1 MNEKLQKIYAKVCSV
16 SVFSQ
21 VTAHPLFLAYE
32 EYCLCQEGELYK
44 KLKAYA
50 KFVSEIYKSGMSLTE
65 LVSKLVFEDENV
77 YVASRMHKKET
88 DAHVVKSVRRELQTF
103 ADFAALTADDFAE
116 DMDVAKT
123 EIAQFGS
130 FIKPLGNVYEEQLL
144 KRIK

>member
-1 MNEKLQKIYAKVCSV
+1 MNEKLQKIYTKICSV
-16 SVFSQ
+16 SVFSR

-32 EYCLCQEGELYK
+32 EYCLCQESELCK

-50 KFVSEIYKSGMSLTE
+50 KFVSEIYKSGVSLTE
-65 LVSKLVFEDENV
+65 FVSLLVFEDENV
-77 YVASRMHKKET
+77 YVASRIAKKET

-130 FIKPLGNVYEEQLL
+130 FIRPLGNAYEEQLV
-144 KRIK
+144 KRIR